1 MQPTEQDIIKAYN
14 IAKETGA
21 DSTCKVLEALYPDVN
36 FTPVDNR
43 PVEERIKTFA
53 DAVAALGNDHPCVQS
68 WNSVFYEGDEEVGE
82 NNPIYA
88 SMLTYLKLCIIA
100 AALNEGWEPQFS
112 EDEYRW
118 YPWFVLY
125 SADELAEKSDEWK
138 AACTIVPLDNY
149 RDVGRSSND
158 AHANGGL
165 VYAFAFSASSYSH
178 TSSGARLA
186 FKTEALANYAARQFA
201 ELWADFYLI
210 RK

>member
-43 PVEERIKTFA
+43 PVEERIKTFD
-53 DAVAALGNDHPCVQS
+53 DALEALDAEHPLVKNYLQWSDYMEDNDA
-68 WNSVFYEGDEEVGE
+68 NLRAF
-82 NNPIYA
+82 
-88 SMLTYLKLCIIA
+88 LKLRIIA
-100 AALNEGWEPQFS
+100 AALNEGWEPQFD
-112 EDEYRW
+112 EDELRW

-138 AACTIVPLDNY
+138 AARTIVPLDNY
-149 RDVGRSSND
+149 RVVGRSYNV
-158 AHANGGL
+158 AYANGGL
-165 VYAFAFSASSYSH
+165 VCAFAYRASS
-178 TSSGARLA
+178 SSFTNSGSRLA